1 LLGGQSTPGIGFGI
15 GLDRVALASARE
27 DGVPAN
33 EPWKPVVVVVG
44 ADPQDTVVR
53 LQLATELRGAGLACT
68 PDLSARRL
76 GKQLEGAARAGAHF
90 AVICGSELDA
100 GNVQLKD
107 LQAGTQRQVAVTDL
121 ARDLV
126 RAQAQHRHREKDD
139 ALGPARMTLG
149 VLKPAARSRDW
160 MAFVASRPE
169 GDVLQC
175 WAWGEAGAGEPG
187 ERWSRLM
194 VVDAADH
201 VRGIAQVLDRATSFG
216 RTVLYVPHGPLWDRE
231 AGDAQI
237 LAHLLTGL
245 RAHARGRLAWCSS
258 SIRGPPTTPP

>member
-1 LLGGQSTPGIGFGI
+1 VRGLDYYTRTAFEFYRPGAEGQQQALGGGGRYDGLVELLGGQSTPGIGFGI
-15 GLDRVALASARE
+15 GLDRVALASARQ

-53 LQLATELRGAGLACT
+53 LQLATELRGAGLACS

-126 RAQAQHRHREKDD
+126 RAQAQHRHRE
-139 ALGPARMTLG
+139 
-149 VLKPAARSRDW
+149 
-160 MAFVASRPE
+160 E
-169 GDVLQC
+169 G
-175 WAWGEAGAGEPG
+175 
-187 ERWSRLM
+187 
-194 VVDAADH
+194 
-201 VRGIAQVLDRATSFG
+201 
-216 RTVLYVPHGPLWDRE
+216 
-231 AGDAQI
+231 
-237 LAHLLTGL
+237 
-245 RAHARGRLAWCSS
+245 
-258 SIRGPPTTPP
+258 